1 MKKLCLCLRR
11 GRLLSRPLQAVLMA
25 AVSLLPAAAQEAARQ
40 WTLDECISYAI
51 ENNIS
56 LRKAGLQRQ
65 SAAEDVLQSRAAL
78 LPSLDFSTSHS
89 VSYSPWLESGKSTV
103 ANGYVESNVD
113 KVFYNGSYS
122 LGASWTVWNGNK
134 NRNTLRLNRLTEQ
147 QSAVDSTT
155 TAKSIEEQ
163 IIQLYIQILY
173 SADAIEVNKASLEAS
188 KKNEERGQAMLEV
201 GSMSRADVAQ
211 LTAQRAQ
218 DEYNVVAA
226 ESQLRTYKRQMK
238 QLLEITETEEFDVA
252 TPSIADS
259 EVLGPIPALASVYAN
274 ALNNRPEIKSELLA
288 IESSDL
294 NIKIAKAGRMP
305 TIALSASVGTNS
317 TTMSSTAWGSQ
328 LKTNF
333 DASAGVSLS
342 LPIFD
347 NRSTRTTINKARISR
362 ETSQLEL
369 REIEKTLY
377 ATIEGYWL
385 DATTNQDMFRA
396 AIASV
401 ESEQASYDLLSEQ
414 FALGLKNIVE
424 LMTGK
429 ANLLSAQQS
438 ALQSKYMTLMNMKM
452 LELYNE

>member
-1 MKKLCLCLRR
+1 M
-11 GRLLSRPLQAVLMA
+11 LS
-25 AVSLLPAAAQEAARQ
+25 AVSVAPAVAEETSKQ
-40 WTLDECISYAI
+40 WTLDDCISYAI
-51 ENNIS
+51 ANNIS
-56 LRKAGLQRQ
+56 LQKAKLQRE
-65 SAAEDVLQSRAAL
+65 SAEEDVLQSKAAL
-78 LPSLDFSTSHS
+78 LPSLDFSTSHN
-89 VSYSPWLESGKSTV
+89 VSYSPWMEEGKSTV

-134 NRNTLRLNRLTEQ
+134 NFNTLKLNRLTEQ
-147 QSAVDSTT
+147 QAALDSAT

-173 SADAIEVNKASLEAS
+173 SADAIEVNKASLETS
-188 KKNEERGQAMLEV
+188 RKNEERGKAMLEV

-252 TPSIADS
+252 TPSVSDD
-259 EVLGPIPALASVYAN
+259 EVLGAIPDLATVYAN
-274 ALNNRPEIKSELLA
+274 ALNSRPEIKNELLA

-305 TIALSASVGTNS
+305 TVALSASVGTNN
-317 TTMSSTAWGSQ
+317 TTMSSTAWGTQ

-333 DASAGVSLS
+333 DASAGVSIS
-342 LPIFD
+342 VPIFD
-347 NRSTRTTINKARISR
+347 NRSAKTTINKARISR

-369 REIEKTLY
+369 REIEKNLY

-385 DATTNQDMFRA
+385 DAVTNQDMFRA
-396 AIASV
+396 AQASV

-429 ANLLSAQQS
+429 ADLLSAQQS
-438 ALQSKYMTLMNMKM
+438 ELQSKYLTLMNIMM
-452 LELYNE
+452 LNLYNE

>member
-1 MKKLCLCLRR
+1 M
-11 GRLLSRPLQAVLMA
+11 LS
-25 AVSLLPAAAQEAARQ
+25 AVSVVPAVAEETSKQ
-40 WTLDECISYAI
+40 WTLDDCISYAI
-51 ENNIS
+51 ANNIS
-56 LRKAGLQRQ
+56 LQKAKLQRE
-65 SAAEDVLQSRAAL
+65 SAEEDVLQSKAAL
-78 LPSLDFSTSHS
+78 LPSLDFSTSHN
-89 VSYSPWLESGKSTV
+89 VSYSPWMEEGKSTV

-134 NRNTLRLNRLTEQ
+134 NFNTLKLNRLTEQ
-147 QSAVDSTT
+147 QAALDSAT

-173 SADAIEVNKASLEAS
+173 SADAIEVNKASLETS
-188 KKNEERGQAMLEV
+188 RKNEERGKAMLEV

-252 TPSIADS
+252 TPSVSDD
-259 EVLGPIPALASVYAN
+259 EVLGPIPDLATVYAN
-274 ALNNRPEIKSELLA
+274 ALNSRPEIKNELLA

-305 TIALSASVGTNS
+305 TVALSASVGTNN
-317 TTMSSTAWGSQ
+317 TTMSSTAWGTQ

-333 DASAGVSLS
+333 DASAGVSIS
-342 LPIFD
+342 VPIFD
-347 NRSTRTTINKARISR
+347 NRSAKTTINKARISR

-369 REIEKTLY
+369 REIEKNLY

-385 DATTNQDMFRA
+385 DAVTNQDMFRA
-396 AIASV
+396 AQASV

-429 ANLLSAQQS
+429 ADLLSAQQS
-438 ALQSKYMTLMNMKM
+438 ELQSKYLTLMNIMM
-452 LELYNE
+452 LNLYNE

>member
-1 MKKLCLCLRR
+1 M
-11 GRLLSRPLQAVLMA
+11 LS
-25 AVSLLPAAAQEAARQ
+25 AVSVAPAVAEETSKQ
-40 WTLDECISYAI
+40 WTLDDCISYAI
-51 ENNIS
+51 ANNIS
-56 LRKAGLQRQ
+56 LQKAKLQRE
-65 SAAEDVLQSRAAL
+65 SAEEDVLQSKAAL
-78 LPSLDFSTSHS
+78 LPSLDFSTSHN
-89 VSYSPWLESGKSTV
+89 VSYSPWMEEGKSTV

-134 NRNTLRLNRLTEQ
+134 NFNTLKLNRLTEQ
-147 QSAVDSTT
+147 QAALDSAT

-173 SADAIEVNKASLEAS
+173 SADAIEVNKASLETS
-188 KKNEERGQAMLEV
+188 RKNEERGKAMLEV

-252 TPSIADS
+252 TPSVSDD
-259 EVLGPIPALASVYAN
+259 EVLGPIPDLATVYAN
-274 ALNNRPEIKSELLA
+274 ALNSRPEIKNELLA

-305 TIALSASVGTNS
+305 TVALSASVGTNN
-317 TTMSSTAWGSQ
+317 TTMSSTAWGTQ

-333 DASAGVSLS
+333 DAAAGVSIS
-342 LPIFD
+342 VPIFD
-347 NRSTRTTINKARISR
+347 NRSAKTTINKARISR

-369 REIEKTLY
+369 REIEKNLY

-385 DATTNQDMFRA
+385 DAVTNQDMFRA
-396 AIASV
+396 AQASV

-429 ANLLSAQQS
+429 ADLLSAQQS
-438 ALQSKYMTLMNMKM
+438 ELQSKYLTLMNIMM
-452 LELYNE
+452 LNLYNE

>member
-1 MKKLCLCLRR
+1 MKNV
-11 GRLLSRPLQAVLMA
+11 LLTLMLS
-25 AVSLLPAAAQEAARQ
+25 AVSVAPAVAEETSKQ
-40 WTLDECISYAI
+40 WTLDDCISYAI
-51 ENNIS
+51 ANNIS
-56 LRKAGLQRQ
+56 LQKAKLQRE
-65 SAAEDVLQSRAAL
+65 SAEEDVLQSKAAL
-78 LPSLDFSTSHS
+78 LPSLDFSTSHN
-89 VSYSPWLESGKSTV
+89 VSYSPWMEEGKSTV

-134 NRNTLRLNRLTEQ
+134 NFNTLKLNRLTEQ
-147 QSAVDSTT
+147 QAALDSAT

-173 SADAIEVNKASLEAS
+173 SADAIEVNKASLETS
-188 KKNEERGQAMLEV
+188 RKNEERGKAMLEV

-252 TPSIADS
+252 TPSVSDD
-259 EVLGPIPALASVYAN
+259 EVLGPIPDLATVYAN
-274 ALNNRPEIKSELLA
+274 ALNSRPEIKNELLA

-305 TIALSASVGTNS
+305 TVALSASVGTNN
-317 TTMSSTAWGSQ
+317 TTMSSTAWGTQ

-333 DASAGVSLS
+333 DAAAGVSIS
-342 LPIFD
+342 VPIFD
-347 NRSTRTTINKARISR
+347 NRSAKTTINKARISR

-369 REIEKTLY
+369 REIEKNLY

-385 DATTNQDMFRA
+385 DAVTNQDMFRA
-396 AIASV
+396 AQASV

-429 ANLLSAQQS
+429 ADLLSAQQS
-438 ALQSKYMTLMNMKM
+438 ELQSKYLTLMNIMM
-452 LELYNE
+452 LNLYNE

>member
-1 MKKLCLCLRR
+1 M
-11 GRLLSRPLQAVLMA
+11 LS
-25 AVSLLPAAAQEAARQ
+25 AVSVVPAVAEETSKQ
-40 WTLDECISYAI
+40 WTLDDCISYAI
-51 ENNIS
+51 ANNIS
-56 LRKAGLQRQ
+56 LQKAKLQRE
-65 SAAEDVLQSRAAL
+65 SAEEDVLQSKAAL
-78 LPSLDFSTSHS
+78 LPSLDFSTSHN
-89 VSYSPWLESGKSTV
+89 VSYSPWMEEGKSTV

-134 NRNTLRLNRLTEQ
+134 NFNTLKLNRLTEQ
-147 QSAVDSTT
+147 QAALDSAT

-173 SADAIEVNKASLEAS
+173 SADAIEVNKASLETS
-188 KKNEERGQAMLEV
+188 RKNEERGKAMLEV

-252 TPSIADS
+252 TPSVSDD
-259 EVLGPIPALASVYAN
+259 EVLGPIPDLATVYAN
-274 ALNNRPEIKSELLA
+274 ALNSRPEIKNELLA

-305 TIALSASVGTNS
+305 TVALSASVGTNN
-317 TTMSSTAWGSQ
+317 TTMSSTAWGTQ

-333 DASAGVSLS
+333 DAAAGVSIS
-342 LPIFD
+342 VPIFD
-347 NRSTRTTINKARISR
+347 NRSAKTTINKARISR

-369 REIEKTLY
+369 REIEKNLY

-385 DATTNQDMFRA
+385 DAVTNQDMFRA
-396 AIASV
+396 AQASV

-429 ANLLSAQQS
+429 ADLLSAQQS
-438 ALQSKYMTLMNMKM
+438 ELQSKYLTLMNIMM
-452 LELYNE
+452 LNLYNE